1 MTIQTNNDP
10 AVAEEVAG
18 IKNALDALLTVATD
32 KALVRRFA
40 PSRPDKG
47 PLPLNFGELM
57 KAVDAS
63 QAARATNEL
72 IRNPIGEA
80 VRSAVVVLGQ
90 RLHEIGGMGLMTE
103 VLDDTAEADPP
114 NRSLREAIMDHRW
127 NGIGCSVRSQGWRS

>member
-18 IKNALDALLTVATD
+18 IKHALDALLTIATD
-32 KALVRRFA
+32 KSLIRRFA
-40 PSRPDKG
+40 APQKEEGPRPF
-47 PLPLNFGELM
+47 NFIELM
-57 KAVDAS
+57 KTVDAS
-63 QAARATNEL
+63 QAARATTEL

-80 VRSAVVVLGQ
+80 VRSAVVVLGE

-114 NRSLREAIMDHRW
+114 NSSLREAIMDRRW
-127 NGIGCSVRSQGWRS
+127 SGIGGWAA

>member
-18 IKNALDALLTVATD
+18 IKHALDALLTVATD
-32 KALVRRFA
+32 KSLIRRFA
-40 PSRPDKG
+40 APPKEDGPRPF
-47 PLPLNFGELM
+47 NFGELM

-63 QAARATNEL
+63 QAARATTEL

-90 RLHEIGGMGLMTE
+90 RLHEIGGMRLMTE
-103 VLDDTAEADPP
+103 VLDDTAEADPS
-114 NRSLREAIMDHRW
+114 NRSLRETIMDRRW
-127 NGIGCSVRSQGWRS
+127 DGIGQTKNTSGWSA